1 MNLFFFFISSLA
13 GARKMKEKLKDYS
26 FNGVRLN
33 SYLVLNQNKETQ
45 WNVNPR
51 LTSHHCVG
59 FTINFSPHS
68 VRPEKEL
75 LIQTRLKDLIKP
87 KQLELTYVKS

>member
-13 GARKMKEKLKDYS
+13 GARKMKGKLKDYS

-45 WNVNPR
+45 WNVNAR
-51 LTSHHCVG
+51 LASLATWDLHILMIDFC
-59 FTINFSPHS
+59 PHS
-68 VRPEKEL
+68 
-75 LIQTRLKDLIKP
+75 IKP
-87 KQLELTYVKS
+87 DNKFKI